1 MTRKNAFDSI
11 LEPGFNIMINVRQS
25 VISLLFIII
34 IGHVSFS
41 VLAQDNKR
49 VLKIGIVDIE
59 FVTRQSL
66 MAKDIARQIDIKRR
80 EFMSEIKEAE
90 TSLRG
95 ADEELQKKRI
105 LLSPE
110 AFNDEAR
117 KFRVKTTNLRK
128 KVQDRNKELS
138 QLRSVANRAMEKAI
152 ATALSKITKVN
163 GYNLVFR
170 YSPQV
175 ILVRPNF
182 LDISKPVLTQLNKDN
197 PVYDVSNIKLKDGK

>member
-1 MTRKNAFDSI
+1 
-11 LEPGFNIMINVRQS
+11 MINIRQS
-25 VISLLFIII
+25 VITLLFIII
-34 IGHVSFS
+34 IEHVSFS

-80 EFMSEIKEAE
+80 EFMGEIKEAE

-95 ADEELQKKRI
+95 ADEELQKKRV

-152 ATALSKITKVN
+152 TKALSKITKVN

-182 LDISKPVLTQLNKDN
+182 LDISKPVLTQLNKDS

>member
-1 MTRKNAFDSI
+1 
-11 LEPGFNIMINVRQS
+11 MINVRQT

-66 MAKDIARQIDIKRR
+66 MAKDIARQIDIKRG

-95 ADEELQKKRI
+95 ADEELQKKRV

-152 ATALSKITKVN
+152 AKALSKITKVN

-182 LDISKPVLTQLNKDN
+182 LDISKPVLTQLNKDS

>member
-1 MTRKNAFDSI
+1 
-11 LEPGFNIMINVRQS
+11 MIYVRQS

-41 VLAQDNKR
+41 VLAQDNTR

-59 FVTRQSL
+59 SVTRQSL

-80 EFMSEIKEAE
+80 EFMGEIKEAE
-90 TSLRG
+90 TSLRS
-95 ADEELQKKRI
+95 ADEELQKKRV

-152 ATALSKITKVN
+152 ESTLENYESQWI
-163 GYNLVFR
+163 
-170 YSPQV
+170 
-175 ILVRPNF
+175 
-182 LDISKPVLTQLNKDN
+182 
-197 PVYDVSNIKLKDGK
+197 

>member
-1 MTRKNAFDSI
+1 
-11 LEPGFNIMINVRQS
+11 MINVRQS

-95 ADEELQKKRI
+95 ADEELQKKRV

-152 ATALSKITKVN
+152 AKALSKITKVN

-182 LDISKPVLTQLNKDN
+182 LDISKPVLTQLNKN
-197 PVYDVSNIKLKDGK
+197 SPVYDVSNIKLKDGK

>member
-1 MTRKNAFDSI
+1 
-11 LEPGFNIMINVRQS
+11 LEPGFNIMINVRKL
-25 VISLLFIII
+25 VIFGLFISI
-34 IGHVSFS
+34 IGHASSS
-41 VLAQDNKR
+41 VLAQDNQR

-59 FVTRQSL
+59 FVNRQSL
-66 MAKDIARQIDIKRR
+66 MAKDIARQIDVKRR
-80 EFMSEIKEAE
+80 EFMGEIKEAE
-90 TSLRG
+90 TSLRS
-95 ADEELQKKRI
+95 ADEELQKKRV

-138 QLRSVANRAMEKAI
+138 QLRSIANRAMEKAI
-152 ATALSKITKVN
+152 GRALTEITKAN

-182 LDISKPVLTQLNKDN
+182 LDISKPVLAQLNKDS

>member
-1 MTRKNAFDSI
+1 
-11 LEPGFNIMINVRQS
+11 MINVRQS

-80 EFMSEIKEAE
+80 EFMGEIKEAE
-90 TSLRG
+90 TSLRSV
-95 ADEELQKKRI
+95 DEELQKKRV
-105 LLSPE
+105 LLSSE

-152 ATALSKITKVN
+152 AKALSKITKVN

-182 LDISKPVLTQLNKDN
+182 LDISKPVLTQLNKDS

>member
-1 MTRKNAFDSI
+1 
-11 LEPGFNIMINVRQS
+11 MINVRQS
-25 VISLLFIII
+25 VIPLLFIII
-34 IGHVSFS
+34 IGHMSFS

-59 FVTRQSL
+59 FITRQSL

-80 EFMSEIKEAE
+80 EFMGEIKEAE

-95 ADEELQKKRI
+95 ADEELQKKRV

-110 AFNDEAR
+110 AFNEEAR
-117 KFRVKTTNLRK
+117 KFRGKTTKLRK

-152 ATALSKITKVN
+152 GRALSKITKVN

-182 LDISKPVLTQLNKDN
+182 LDISKPVLTQLNKDS

>member
-1 MTRKNAFDSI
+1 
-11 LEPGFNIMINVRQS
+11 MINVRQT

-95 ADEELQKKRI
+95 ADEELQKKRV

-152 ATALSKITKVN
+152 AKALSKITKVN

-182 LDISKPVLTQLNKDN
+182 LDISKPVLTQLNKDS

>member
-1 MTRKNAFDSI
+1 
-11 LEPGFNIMINVRQS
+11 MINVRQS

-34 IGHVSFS
+34 IGHVPFS

-66 MAKDIARQIDIKRR
+66 MAKNIASQIDIKRR
-80 EFMSEIKEAE
+80 EFMDEIKEAE

-95 ADEELQKKRI
+95 ADEELQKKRV

-152 ATALSKITKVN
+152 AKALSKITKAN
-163 GYNLVFR
+163 EYNLVFR

-175 ILVRPNF
+175 ILVSPNF
-182 LDISKPVLTQLNKDN
+182 LNISKPVLTQLNKDS
-197 PVYDVSNIKLKDGK
+197 PVYGFSKIKLKDGK

>member
-1 MTRKNAFDSI
+1 
-11 LEPGFNIMINVRQS
+11 MINVRQS

-95 ADEELQKKRI
+95 ADEELQKKRV

-152 ATALSKITKVN
+152 AKALSKITKVN

-182 LDISKPVLTQLNKDN
+182 LDISKPVLTQLNKDSS
-197 PVYDVSNIKLKDGK
+197 VYDVSNIKLKDGK

>member
-1 MTRKNAFDSI
+1 
-11 LEPGFNIMINVRQS
+11 MINVRQS

-41 VLAQDNKR
+41 VLAQDNTR

-59 FVTRQSL
+59 SVTRQSL

-80 EFMSEIKEAE
+80 EFMGEIKEAE
-90 TSLRG
+90 TSLRS
-95 ADEELQKKRI
+95 ADEELQKKRV

-152 ATALSKITKVN
+152 TRALSKITKVN

-182 LDISKPVLTQLNKDN
+182 LDISKPVLTQLNKN
-197 PVYDVSNIKLKDGK
+197 SPVYDVSNIKLKDGK

>member
-1 MTRKNAFDSI
+1 
-11 LEPGFNIMINVRQS
+11 MINVRQT

-95 ADEELQKKRI
+95 ADEELQKKRV

-152 ATALSKITKVN
+152 AKALSKITKVN

-182 LDISKPVLTQLNKDN
+182 LDISKPVLTQLNKDSS
-197 PVYDVSNIKLKDGK
+197 VYDVSNIKLKDGK

>member
-1 MTRKNAFDSI
+1 
-11 LEPGFNIMINVRQS
+11 MINIRQS
-25 VISLLFIII
+25 VITLLFIII
-34 IGHVSFS
+34 IEHVSFS

-95 ADEELQKKRI
+95 ADEELQKKRV

-152 ATALSKITKVN
+152 AKALSKITKVN

-182 LDISKPVLTQLNKDN
+182 LDISKPVLTQLNKDS

>member
-1 MTRKNAFDSI
+1 
-11 LEPGFNIMINVRQS
+11 MINVRQS

-80 EFMSEIKEAE
+80 EFMGEIKEAE
-90 TSLRG
+90 TSLRSV
-95 ADEELQKKRI
+95 DEELQKKRV

-152 ATALSKITKVN
+152 AKALSKITKVN

-182 LDISKPVLTQLNKDN
+182 LDISKPVLTQLNKDSS
-197 PVYDVSNIKLKDGK
+197 VYDVSNIKLKDGK

>member
-1 MTRKNAFDSI
+1 
-11 LEPGFNIMINVRQS
+11 MIYVRQS

-41 VLAQDNKR
+41 VLAQDNTR

-59 FVTRQSL
+59 SVTRQSL

-80 EFMSEIKEAE
+80 EFMGEIKEAE
-90 TSLRG
+90 TSLRS
-95 ADEELQKKRI
+95 ADEELQKKRV

-152 ATALSKITKVN
+152 TRALSKITKAN

-175 ILVRPNF
+175 ILVSPNF
-182 LDISKPVLTQLNKDN
+182 LDISKPVLTQLNKDS
-197 PVYDVSNIKLKDGK
+197 PVYDVSNNKIKDGK

>member
-1 MTRKNAFDSI
+1 MLNIRQFIISI
-11 LEPGFNIMINVRQS
+11 L
-25 VISLLFIII
+25 FIFIL
-34 IGHVSFS
+34 SNFS
-41 VLAQDNKR
+41 SIVFAQDNER
-49 VLKIGIVDIE
+49 ILKIGIVDVE
-59 FVTRQSL
+59 YVTRQSL

-90 TSLRG
+90 TSLRN
-95 ADEELQKKRI
+95 ADEELQKKRV

-110 AFNDEAR
+110 SFNDESR
-117 KFRVKTTNLRK
+117 KFRAKTTNLRK

-152 ATALSKITKVN
+152 GKALTKITKAN
-163 GYNLVFR
+163 GYNLVLR

-182 LDISKPVLTQLNKDN
+182 LDISKPVLVQLNNDS
-197 PVYDVSNIKLKDGK
+197 PVYDVSNVTLKDGK

>member
-1 MTRKNAFDSI
+1 
-11 LEPGFNIMINVRQS
+11 MINVRQS

-182 LDISKPVLTQLNKDN
+182 LDISKPVLTQLNKDS